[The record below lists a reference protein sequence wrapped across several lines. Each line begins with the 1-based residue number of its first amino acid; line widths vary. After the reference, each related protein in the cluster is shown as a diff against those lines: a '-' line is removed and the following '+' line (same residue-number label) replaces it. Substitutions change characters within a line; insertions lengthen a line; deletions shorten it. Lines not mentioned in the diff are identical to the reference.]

1 MAKLNL
7 ASPWVLYYRGTS
19 AMFEH
24 DSEVHVLLDEDNYIL
39 KIYVDDPLKA
49 DAIAYLMPEERVF
62 GNISLKIEVIPA
74 NKLNGRKRA
83 LSEYEFKA
91 FQDVF
96 EAAFY
101 KNPAFVFAE
110 EVYLQTNML
119 CYVVFN
125 KTVVQYFSD
134 DLGSCF
140 GLSST
145 IYEQLA
151 RDIFKPLD
159 GVYYCTNNVYYPSYE
174 SSPYSPYM
182 RRTEQ

>member
-7 ASPWVLYYRGTS
+7 ASPWVLYYREVS
-19 AMFEH
+19 AMFER

-39 KIYVDDPLKA
+39 KIYVEDSLKA

-74 NKLNGRKRA
+74 NKLNGRKRT
-83 LSEYEFKA
+83 LNEYEFKG

-101 KNPAFVFAE
+101 KNPAFVFAD

-125 KTVVQYFSD
+125 KIVVQYFSD

-140 GLSST
+140 GLTST
-145 IYEQLA
+145 LYEDLA

-159 GVYYCTNNVYYPSYE
+159 GVYYCTNNTSYPSSHY
-174 SSPYSPYM
+174 YVGGQNND
-182 RRTEQ
+182 R